1 MRPTFRDRRS
11 EPRTFAST
19 LRSGFTSATVADAAS
34 WRCKAQD
41 ELACG
46 SGLFRAGESAGPWAS
61 NPHARRATMPAV
73 RVTTRRYS
81 FSVVRDADATYPNH
95 APVNSPRE
103 AVDIARHIIGEE
115 ITECILVLFVN
126 ARNRISGY
134 AEVARGTINAARLQ
148 PRDVLVPALCA
159 NAAGLIVC
167 HNHPSAD
174 ATPSRADR
182 VVTAALRNAAQI
194 VGLPLLDHI
203 IVTDTEH
210 FSFRSEEGWE

>member
-1 MRPTFRDRRS
+1 
-11 EPRTFAST
+11 
-19 LRSGFTSATVADAAS
+19 
-34 WRCKAQD
+34 
-41 ELACG
+41 
-46 SGLFRAGESAGPWAS
+46 
-61 NPHARRATMPAV
+61 
-73 RVTTRRYS
+73 
-81 FSVVRDADATYPNH
+81 
-95 APVNSPRE
+95 
-103 AVDIARHIIGEE
+103 
-115 ITECILVLFVN
+115 VLFVN

-148 PRDVLVPALCA
+148 PRDVLVPAFCA

>member
-1 MRPTFRDRRS
+1 
-11 EPRTFAST
+11 
-19 LRSGFTSATVADAAS
+19 
-34 WRCKAQD
+34 
-41 ELACG
+41 
-46 SGLFRAGESAGPWAS
+46 
-61 NPHARRATMPAV
+61 MPAV

-174 ATPSRADR
+174 ATPSRADH
-182 VVTAALRNAAQI
+182 VVTAALRNAALM

>member
-1 MRPTFRDRRS
+1 
-11 EPRTFAST
+11 
-19 LRSGFTSATVADAAS
+19 VADAAC
-34 WRCKAQD
+34 WRCKAQGK
-41 ELACG
+41 LACG
-46 SGLFRAGESAGPWAS
+46 SGLFRAGDTCRPVGVESTRTESP
-61 NPHARRATMPAV
+61 MPAV

-134 AEVARGTINAARLQ
+134 TEVARGTINAARLQ

-210 FSFRSEEGWE
+210 FSFRSDEGWE